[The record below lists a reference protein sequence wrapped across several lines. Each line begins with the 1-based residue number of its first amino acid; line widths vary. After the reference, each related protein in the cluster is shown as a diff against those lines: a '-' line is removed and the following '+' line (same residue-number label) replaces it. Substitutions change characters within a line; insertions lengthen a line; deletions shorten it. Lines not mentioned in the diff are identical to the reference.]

1 MRQDLSD
8 TRSVVGTV
16 LSERDRSGSGEHDW
30 CFRAQCANFA
40 DTFGTALCMKQIV
53 YSGCDLASMV
63 VKVPCSTGA
72 SEHSVPNF
80 QHVLQSMVYEANC
93 L

>member
-1 MRQDLSD
+1 MKHCCEGAVQ
-8 TRSVVGTV
+8 
-16 LSERDRSGSGEHDW
+16 HW

-63 VKVPCSTGA
+63 VKVPWRTGEWMHIVLDEYSVLDEYCSVDGIV
-72 SEHSVPNF
+72 SDG
-80 QHVLQSMVYEANC
+80 
-93 L
+93 

>member
-1 MRQDLSD
+1 MKHCCEGAVQ
-8 TRSVVGTV
+8 
-16 LSERDRSGSGEHDW
+16 HW
-30 CFRAQCANFA
+30 CFRAQYANVA

-72 SEHSVPNF
+72 SDHSVPNF
-80 QHVLQSMVYEANC
+80 QHVLQSIVYEANC